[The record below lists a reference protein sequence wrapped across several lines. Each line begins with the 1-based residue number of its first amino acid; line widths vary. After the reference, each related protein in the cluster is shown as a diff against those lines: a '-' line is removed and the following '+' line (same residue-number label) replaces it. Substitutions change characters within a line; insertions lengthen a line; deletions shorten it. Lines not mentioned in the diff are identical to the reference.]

1 MNGKL
6 TFEVPAAEATQFE
19 SLLDEWL
26 VLLRQMAA
34 DRARQEREAEE
45 YRQRF
50 RTRMDAIWAR
60 LEDVEK
66 VY

>member
-1 MNGKL
+1 MNSNL
-6 TFEVPAAEATQFE
+6 TFELPAAEATQLE

-26 VLLRQMAA
+26 VLLRQIAA
-34 DRARQEREAEE
+34 DRVHQEQEEEE

-60 LEDVEK
+60 LKDVEK
-66 VY
+66 DQ